1 MKTGEIIMEYNTE
14 GFIKEITVKGNAPIM
29 FTLAP
34 TDEFAFGKDESDG
47 RKIILLKRQ
56 IIKTRRNPWMQR
68 LLPRVSSSVSI
79 TVERLTEK

>member
-1 MKTGEIIMEYNTE
+1 MKTGEIIMEYHTE